1 MTPCTNCGEAA
12 ADVFCA
18 RCGEQQPGHH
28 DLSLRHFAQH
38 TLHELVHLDSKL
50 FMTLKELVARP
61 GFVPQEYFA
70 GRKTRYI
77 PPLRFFLTLFA
88 IQFLAFTV
96 YKPAALYSITSFKRF
111 DANGALTH
119 LVAKRAKTQH
129 LPEEEFEARVDER
142 WHKNLS
148 LLQLANVLG
157 VAVVLKV
164 LHRRRYFAEHLVF
177 SAYFLGF
184 SYIVTLLF
192 WPLYAVYGFHPGLLQ
207 RTLTGFTIA
216 ILLVYL
222 FLAQRRFYGE
232 GNTKTAV
239 KTALLWA
246 GNYVVAVLIFAGSLI
261 AALLQAR

>member
-28 DLSLRHFAQH
+28 DLSLRHLAQH

-50 FMTLKELVARP
+50 FLTLKELVACP

-96 YKPAALYSITSFKRF
+96 YRPAALYSITSFKRF
-111 DANGALTH
+111 DTNGALTH
-119 LVAKRAKTQH
+119 LVAKRARTQH
-129 LPEEEFEARVDER
+129 LPQEEFEARVDER

-177 SAYFLGF
+177 SSYFLGF

-192 WPLYAVYGFHPGLLQ
+192 WPLYAVYGFHPGPLQ
-207 RTLTGFTIA
+207 RTLTGLTIA

-222 FLAQRRFYGE
+222 FLAQRRFYGQ
-232 GNTKTAV
+232 GNAKTAV
-239 KTALLWA
+239 KTALLWG